1 MTKKEINEKMY
12 KVQEARFGLA
22 MKDRWSS
29 RDYRRDDE
37 YKKELTE
44 LVNELQAIGETA
56 PSWKDLLSFNWNGEL

>member
-12 KVQEARFGLA
+12 KVQEARFSLA
-22 MKDRWSS
+22 MKDRWSG

-44 LVNELQAIGETA
+44 LINELQAIGENA
-56 PSWKDLLSFNWNGEL
+56 PSWNDLLSFRWNGEL